1 MNRRQHR
8 QQWQQLCDRR
18 DVREKS
24 CPSFPKL
31 PSKRCKT
38 TQIISFYFF
47 IYYNLRLEILKNMVH
62 NTWASPRNISSLR
75 FLFWFSNDFLR
86 SNHNYIDLTLFIS
99 LFHTLFITIYWTRIM
114 PIRRIGCAVGF
125 GRWKEDNTDNNDNS
139 CMTEMICEKKLSP
152 LS

>member
-86 SNHNYIDLTLFIS
+86 SNHDNISLTLFFS
-99 LFHTLFITIYWTRIM
+99 NS
-114 PIRRIGCAVGF
+114 PIRNRKFVNKWRMVEKCERDVKIIH
-125 GRWKEDNTDNNDNS
+125 NS
-139 CMTEMICEKKLSP
+139 KCTMHNQVK
-152 LS
+152 